1 MPSIIIIQCSAQIF
15 IHCSARIIYRGQ
27 CGGQLGVDYIQG
39 TALCTGPC
47 ALAAFVLA
55 EVALAVDVL
64 LVVEVVVGEVVAP
77 LSLV

>member
-1 MPSIIIIQCSAQIF
+1 MPRIIIRR
-15 IHCSARIIYRGQ
+15 SARIIYGGQ
-27 CGGQLGVDYIQG
+27 CGGQLTVDYIQG

-47 ALAAFVLA
+47 ALAAFLLA

-64 LVVEVVVGEVVAP
+64 LLVEVVVVEVVAP